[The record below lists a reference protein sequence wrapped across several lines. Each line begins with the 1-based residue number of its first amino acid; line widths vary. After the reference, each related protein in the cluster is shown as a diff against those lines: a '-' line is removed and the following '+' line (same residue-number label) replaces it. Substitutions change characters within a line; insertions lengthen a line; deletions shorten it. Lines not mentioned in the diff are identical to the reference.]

1 MAKELWL
8 ICDECGRNFDVDFST
23 ARELWDLEE
32 QGIDITCGNCP
43 AVAREKD
50 SPARERT
57 EQ

>member
-1 MAKELWL
+1 MTRDLWL
-8 ICDECGRNFDVDFST
+8 ICEKCGRNFDVDFST

-32 QGIDITCGNCP
+32 QGIDITCSNCN

-50 SPARERT
+50 DTARERI